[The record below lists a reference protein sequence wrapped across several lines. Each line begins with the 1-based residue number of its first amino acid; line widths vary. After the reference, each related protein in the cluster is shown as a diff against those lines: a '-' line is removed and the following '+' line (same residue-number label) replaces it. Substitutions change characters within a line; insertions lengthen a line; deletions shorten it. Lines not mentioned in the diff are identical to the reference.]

1 MRCGSTVF
9 SAFPAVPGVRCN
21 VHTAARARTIDTR
34 DGRKVSPLNV
44 APAEL
49 TGTEQAVLLVLMAE
63 SRPVPNPD
71 LERLG
76 PKLDKRGRDRLNEL
90 GLIETTPG
98 RPLVH
103 ELTDAG
109 WAVCRQLLAADTP
122 PRSSGQGRALYTV
135 LRALHRHLERADF
148 APADVF
154 LPGDSPAPAAVDTPG
169 TASGYALAPRAEEA
183 LRAAYA
189 RLADRPGGWVGL
201 ARLRGEVPDLPRKE
215 VDAALISLYQ
225 QPGVS
230 LIPEENQKTLTEADR
245 AAAVRI
251 GDQNKHLIAIE
262 S

>member
-1 MRCGSTVF
+1 MS
-9 SAFPAVPGVRCN
+9 
-21 VHTAARARTIDTR
+21 
-34 DGRKVSPLNV
+34 V
-44 APAEL
+44 APDEL

-76 PKLDKRGRDRLNEL
+76 PKLDKPARERLNTL

-109 WAVCRQLLAADTP
+109 WALCRRLFAADTP
-122 PRSSGQGRALYTV
+122 PRASGQGRALYTL
-135 LRALHRHLERADF
+135 LRALHRHLERSEL

-154 LPGDSPAPAAVDTPG
+154 LPDDTADTGG
-169 TASGYALAPRAEEA
+169 TADTADSAGAAPDTTGGYALASRAEEA
-183 LRAAYA
+183 LRGAYA
-189 RLADRPGGWVGL
+189 RLADRPGGWVSL
-201 ARLRGEVPDLPRKE
+201 TRLRDEVADLPRKE
-215 VDAALISLYQ
+215 VDVALISLYQ